1 MRVTDDAASRKPRTH
16 CFKMSAMTFS
26 TILIPTDLSEFSR
39 ASLRW
44 ASLLERRL
52 GAKLTLLYANQPW
65 VSFDVVE
72 GPATYL
78 MQNSPEFKRT
88 LADEVRDYVARNLP
102 DLTGEVDTRVVDKE
116 PSQAILETADAI
128 DADLV
133 VMGTHGR
140 TGWRRALIGSVAEK
154 VVRHSQRPV
163 LCIPPGA
170 EEIERPTLAK
180 ILCPVNFTPIA
191 RLAVEEAAAIA
202 DAFDAE
208 LLLVHVTDHID
219 EAVDVAG
226 EFDAWIEPHV
236 RNRCR
241 YSHIV
246 STGNAAEET
255 IRMAQETGADL
266 IVIGAQHKR
275 FADDTVIGTTT
286 ERVIRSAKRPV
297 LAVPAPVTGDAKK
310 KRIQREEM
318 VGRAT

>member
-1 MRVTDDAASRKPRTH
+1 MP
-16 CFKMSAMTFS
+16 FS

-39 ASLRW
+39 SSLRW
-44 ASLLERRL
+44 ASLLQLRL

-65 VSFDVVE
+65 VSFDVIE

-102 DLTGEVDTRVVDKE
+102 ELKGEVETRVVDKE
-116 PSQAILETADAI
+116 PSQAILETADEI
-128 DADLV
+128 DADV
-133 VMGTHGR
+133 IVMGTHGR

-163 LCIPPGA
+163 LCIPPAA
-170 EEIERPTLAK
+170 EDIEYPSIAK

-191 RLAVEEAAAIA
+191 RLAVEEAAALA
-202 DAFDAE
+202 DTFDAE
-208 LLLVHVTDHID
+208 LLVVHVTDDIND
-219 EAVDVAG
+219 AVDVAG

-246 STGNAAEET
+246 SAGNAAEET
-255 IRMAQETGADL
+255 IRMAQENGADL

-297 LAVPAPVTGDAKK
+297 LVVPAPLATDTKK
-310 KRIQREEM
+310 KRTARTEM
-318 VGRAT
+318 AGHT